1 MKKLIVAAVVAG
13 MAIASHAAQVKWVTS
28 GNLTGVSV
36 SAVTDNGNYAAGGS
50 NLKNNSAITFS
61 WYVYEAGTENVV
73 SSLEDTTVKYATGKS
88 SVAYNWAAT
97 ANTLAQGTTY
107 DYKIIVTG
115 SQTDLRALGEKG
127 GFDYTA
133 STIRGEV
140 SGTFTTAA
148 SGATQLTADIASW
161 TVAGIVPLSPGPVTP
176 EPTSGVLM
184 LLGMAGLALR
194 RKRA

>member
-1 MKKLIVAAVVAG
+1 MKKLIVAAIIAG
-13 MAIASHAAQVKWVTS
+13 MAIASHAAQVKWVTA
-28 GNLTGVSV
+28 GNLTGVNV

-50 NLKNNSAITFS
+50 DLKSNSSITFS
-61 WYVYEAGTENVV
+61 WYVYETGTDTLVD
-73 SSLEDTTVKYATGKS
+73 SLEDTTVKYATGKKT
-88 SVAYNWAAT
+88 VAYNWAAT
-97 ANTLAQGTTY
+97 ANVLELNTTY

-115 SQTDLRALGEKG
+115 SQNDLRALGEKG

-140 SGTFTTAA
+140 SGTFTTAS
-148 SGATQLTADIASW
+148 SGMTTLTADIASW